1 MIEWNICI
9 AYLSGESSEIGS
21 KAMWLIMDISSISDG
36 WSHARNPG
44 RLPGRSG
51 QRFPTT
57 ATATSKS
64 SRGDGSADQTSQSTG
79 TSTVEPTAPAIKRR
93 S

>member
-1 MIEWNICI
+1 
-9 AYLSGESSEIGS
+9 
-21 KAMWLIMDISSISDG
+21 MWLIMDISFVSDG

-51 QRFPTT
+51 QRFSTT

-64 SRGDGSADQTSQSTG
+64 SRGYGSVDRTSQSAGTG
-79 TSTVEPTAPAIKRR
+79 TAEPTAPAIKRR